1 LSYVGI
7 TPETIGHQLYAI
19 DSLLEYGEIMSE
31 QQTIT
36 AFYEQ
41 DHDRLDE
48 LFKTFQRLK
57 RSDFPKAEEAFKEF
71 KFGLQ
76 RHIVWEEDLL
86 FPLWEKETG
95 ITEGGAT
102 SVMRTEHRQIEQH
115 LEAIHR
121 KVVDQN
127 PDSDR
132 EEQALLTLLGS
143 HNMKEERVLY
153 PGIDRV
159 TSAEERATVFH
170 NMNNIPEE
178 RYKLCCGQH

>member
-1 LSYVGI
+1 
-7 TPETIGHQLYAI
+7 
-19 DSLLEYGEIMSE
+19 MSE
-31 QQTIT
+31 QKTIT

-57 RSDFPKAEEAFKEF
+57 RSDFAKAKEAFKEF

-76 RHIVWEEDLL
+76 RHIVWEEDIL

-95 ITEGGAT
+95 ISEGGAT
-102 SVMRTEHRQIEQH
+102 SVMRTEHRQIGQH
-115 LEAIHR
+115 LEAIHQ

-127 PDSDR
+127 PDSDQ
-132 EEQALLTLLGS
+132 EEQELLNLLGS

-159 TSAEERATVFH
+159 TSTEDRETVFR

>member
-1 LSYVGI
+1 MGGI
-7 TPETIGHQLYAI
+7 MDVPK
-19 DSLLEYGEIMSE
+19 
-31 QQTIT
+31 TIT

-48 LFKTFQRLK
+48 FFKTFQKLK
-57 RSDFPKAEEAFKEF
+57 RADFAKAKEAFKEF

-76 RHIVWEEDLL
+76 RHIVWEEEIL

-102 SVMRTEHRQIEQH
+102 SVMRTEHRQIGQQ
-115 LEAIHR
+115 LEAIHQ

-127 PDSDR
+127 PDSDQ
-132 EEQALLTLLGS
+132 EEQALLNLLGS

-159 TSAEERATVFH
+159 TSAIDRETVFQK
-170 NMNNIPEE
+170 MESIPEE